1 MEFGFGYRPTPFDA
15 YVRYDLAHGWIPH
28 TIRNRHE
35 RYFLMVKILKS
46 LKWLFIGLVL
56 LFIYAPILLL
66 TVYSFNKSEI
76 INEWTG
82 FSWDHY
88 AYFFNLNNQPLQIVI
103 QTICLALVVASLSTI
118 LATIGAIGIFYSKK
132 RVSTLLS
139 GINQIPVINAE
150 VVTAI
155 SLAFLFV
162 AFNLPKSTFIPLI
175 VGQMVLCTPFVIL
188 SIIPKLKQMDH
199 SLYEAALDL
208 GASPTRALFSV
219 VIPQISSGI
228 VSGFMLAITLSLDDY
243 IISAYTKP
251 NTFQTIST
259 HIYSLAKG
267 STVDTIKSSY
277 WAFTAIIFVIIVIAV
292 VVTNI
297 IANKKAGKKQ

>member
-1 MEFGFGYRPTPFDA
+1 
-15 YVRYDLAHGWIPH
+15 
-28 TIRNRHE
+28 
-35 RYFLMVKILKS
+35 MVKIRS
-46 LKWLFIGLVL
+46 ILKWIFIGLVL

-66 TVYSFNKSEI
+66 TVYSFNASET
-76 INEWTG
+76 INNWEG
-82 FSWDHY
+82 FSWAHY
-88 AYFFNLNNQPLQIVI
+88 EYFFNMENQPLPIVL
-103 QTICLALVVASLSTI
+103 QTICLALVVASLSTL
-118 LATIGAIGIFYSKK
+118 LATVGSIGIFYCKK
-132 RVSTLLS
+132 RTS
-139 GINQIPVINAE
+139 GMLNGVNQIPVINAE

-175 VGQMVLCTPFVIL
+175 VEQMVLCTPFVVL
-188 SIIPKLKQMDH
+188 SIIPKLKQMDNN
-199 SLYEAALDL
+199 LYEAALDL
-208 GASPTRALFSV
+208 GATPAKALFSV
-219 VIPQISSGI
+219 IIPQISSGI

-243 IISAYTKP
+243 VIAAYTKP

-277 WAFTAIIFVIIVIAV
+277 WALTAIIFAIIVIV
-292 VVTNI
+292 VIVMNV

>member
-1 MEFGFGYRPTPFDA
+1 
-15 YVRYDLAHGWIPH
+15 
-28 TIRNRHE
+28 
-35 RYFLMVKILKS
+35 MVKLKS
-46 LKWLFIGLVL
+46 ALKWLFIGVVL

-66 TVYSFNKSEI
+66 TVYSFNKSDT
-76 INEWTG
+76 INKWDG

-88 AYFFNLNNQPLQIVI
+88 KYFFSWNNQPLPIVV
-103 QTICLALVVASLSTI
+103 QTICLALVVACLSTI

-132 RVSTLLS
+132 RTGATFS

-162 AFNLPKSTFIPLI
+162 AFHLPKSTFIPLI
-175 VGQMVLCTPFVIL
+175 VGQMVLCTPFVVL
-188 SIIPKLKQMDH
+188 SIIPKLKQMDNN
-199 SLYEAALDL
+199 LYEAALDL
-208 GASPTRALFSV
+208 GASPTKALFTV
-219 VIPQISSGI
+219 IIPQISSGI

-243 IISAYTKP
+243 IIAAYTKP

-267 STVDTIKSSY
+267 SMVDTIKSSY
-277 WAFTAIIFVIIVIAV
+277 WALTAIIFTIIVIAV
-292 VVTNI
+292 ITMNV
-297 IANKKAGKKQ
+297 IASKKAGKKQ

>member
-1 MEFGFGYRPTPFDA
+1 
-15 YVRYDLAHGWIPH
+15 
-28 TIRNRHE
+28 
-35 RYFLMVKILKS
+35 MVKLRS
-46 LKWLFIGLVL
+46 VLKWGFIGFIL
-56 LFIYAPILLL
+56 LFIYAPIILL
-66 TVYSFNKSEI
+66 TVYSFNETETITSWGE
-76 INEWTG
+76 
-82 FSWDHY
+82 FSWTHY
-88 AYFFNLNNQPLQIVI
+88 EYFFNPENQPLPIVF
-103 QTICLALVVASLSTI
+103 QTICLALVVASLSTL
-118 LATIGAIGIFYSKK
+118 LATVGSIGIFYSKRK
-132 RVSTLLS
+132 LGTMLS

-175 VGQMVLCTPFVIL
+175 VGQMVLCTPFVVL
-188 SIIPKLKQMDH
+188 SIIPKLKQMDNN
-199 SLYEAALDL
+199 LYEAALDL

-219 VIPQISSGI
+219 VIPQIAPGI

-243 IISAYTKP
+243 IIAAYTKP

-277 WAFTAIIFVIIVIAV
+277 WALTAIIFLIIVV
-292 VVTNI
+292 VVVLMNVLSS
-297 IANKKAGKKQ
+297 KKAGGKR